1 MGWQLGGGQQ
11 QWLPPRLLWHDGH
24 RHAPLSL
31 SPLPLISPY
40 KLRSPCGTGFS
51 LVRDVHWDRA
61 ANTLIAPPVP
71 EYSKLRAALLV
82 DEAAKQLN
90 HTGLW
95 TLPIA
100 GTAGSTVEIR
110 LNVPMPADGATAAN
124 GSRTGVLSVTN
135 RFAPPWRNTTTT
147 SMARFVI
154 LPDEKHVD
162 VLIYVDRVV
171 VEAFA
176 MGGRAAVLANEFRP
190 DPQSTIHLFGP
201 AASAPTTVHDV
212 QVWEMGCGYEPLLQ
226 RADLTD

>member
-1 MGWQLGGGQQ
+1 M
-11 QWLPPRLLWHDGH
+11 R
-24 RHAPLSL
+24 
-31 SPLPLISPY
+31 
-40 KLRSPCGTGFS
+40 
-51 LVRDVHWDRA
+51 WDRA

-82 DEAAKQLN
+82 NEAAKQLN

-110 LNVPMPADGATAAN
+110 LNVPMPADGATAAVAVVALAPPTAVAGAVQVVLNISGTPAAN